1 MAINLDEI
9 TVGASLPELKRPVT
23 QERINLYANASG
35 DFNPIHINEE
45 FARQTPLGGTIA
57 HGMLILAHISEF
69 MTNNFGQA
77 WLTGGNLSAR
87 FKAPARPGDTMTVS
101 GTVKD
106 LKKEDGVVSVGC
118 EVQCQNQ
125 DGEPVIVCE
134 TKVRVKTDEDI
145 S

>member
-9 TVGASLPELKRPVT
+9 TIGMSLPELKRSVT

-35 DFNPIHINEE
+35 DFNPVHIDPE

-69 MTNNFGQA
+69 MTSNFGQV
-77 WLTGGNLSAR
+77 WLTGGSLSAR
-87 FKAPARPGDTMTVS
+87 FKAPARPGDTITVR
-101 GTVKD
+101 GTVTK
-106 LKKEDGVVSVGC
+106 LQKEDRTISVGC

-125 DGEPVIVCE
+125 DGEQVIVCE